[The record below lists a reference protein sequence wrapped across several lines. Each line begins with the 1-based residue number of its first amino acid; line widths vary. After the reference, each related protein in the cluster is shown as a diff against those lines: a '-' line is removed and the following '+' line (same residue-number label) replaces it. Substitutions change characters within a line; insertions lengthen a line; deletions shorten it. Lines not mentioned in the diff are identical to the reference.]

1 MQLSR
6 HKLSTQAARKA
17 EKHLNRHKLSSQVRL
32 SLSEDEYVTDP
43 TQTVVSRSTQTA
55 SRQK

>member
-1 MQLSR
+1 MQLR
-6 HKLSTQAARKA
+6 RQEMLTQAARKA